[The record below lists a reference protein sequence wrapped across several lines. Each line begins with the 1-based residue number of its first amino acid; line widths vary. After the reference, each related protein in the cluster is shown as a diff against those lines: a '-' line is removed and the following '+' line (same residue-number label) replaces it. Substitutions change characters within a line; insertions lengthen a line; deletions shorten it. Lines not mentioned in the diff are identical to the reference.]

1 MYAGVMHV
9 SRSEEDCDDTTEE
22 RSPKADE
29 HAIRAS
35 SSRSRGWQDWD
46 HRSVGHW
53 DGSLSDGGGNDR
65 RAATEG
71 DEWLSGVWW
80 RHGDGD
86 EGRAGG
92 VEGDSWGVD
101 DGGDGVVGVD
111 DWVAAG
117 GEASSNGLD
126 GSSSNGLD
134 RNRFNGW
141 GVGGN
146 GWRGGVADGAWAV
159 WRRVSLD
166 RMGWGWGILTGDGQR
181 RGLGDGVGL
190 DSLSEGGWAGADRD
204 VGGNGGDNPD
214 IDGLAGNWSVNDLA
228 GNWSVDDLGD
238 GSCWILAGTSDGSSV
253 SGDRSADS
261 SVDRSGGSFSL
272 SRG

>member
-1 MYAGVMHV
+1 MCAGAVHV
-9 SRSEEDCDDTTEE
+9 SRSEEDSDDTTEK

-29 HAIRAS
+29 NAIRAS
-35 SSRSRGWQDWD
+35 SSRSRGRQHRD
-46 HRSVGHW
+46 HRGVGHW

-65 RAATEG
+65 RATTEG
-71 DEWLSGVWW
+71 DEWLGGVWW
-80 RHGDGD
+80 RCGDGD
-86 EGRAGG
+86 ERRARG
-92 VEGDSWGVD
+92 VERDSWGID
-101 DGGDGVVGVD
+101 DWGDGVVGVD
-111 DWVAAG
+111 DWVATG
-117 GEASSNGLD
+117 GYTGSNGLD

-134 RNRFNGW
+134 RDRFDGW
-141 GVGGN
+141 RVGGN
-146 GWRGGVADGAWAV
+146 GWRSGVADGAWAV

-166 RMGWGWGILTGDGQR
+166 RMGWGGGVLTGDGQR

-204 VGGNGGDNPD
+204 VGGNGGDDPD
-214 IDGLAGNWSVNDLA
+214 IDSLAGNWSVNDLA

-238 GSCWILAGTSDGSSV
+238 GSSWILAGPSDGSSV
-253 SGDRSADS
+253 SGDLGADS